1 MKIVD
6 EMKNEK
12 LGAAIMYNFT
22 KGCHCVPM
30 KLYDIVLPL
39 IYNDTFMTTVMN
51 YHNFD
56 ECIEV
61 CKNNDENFANNV
73 LNHYEAYEEMTSKS
87 LGIAMIEKSVSFEI
101 EDGILVG
108 LPNDGE
114 FLDLLEAIRL
124 GEMLQGKDLDK
135 VLPLFISDEFKI
147 VFLDSNTV
155 GDDIDFS
162 PLKNAGNTTF
172 LRDVDPENIA
182 EAIKDAH
189 CVVTN
194 KHYLGK
200 IELHGVNNLELI
212 CVTATGYNNIDIDYC
227 KERNITVCNVK
238 SYSTNSVAQYTMS
251 LALALINQ
259 IDYYN
264 SYVKSGDY
272 SSSLL
277 FTHFGHTFNE
287 LEGKTWGIVGMG
299 EIGRKVASMAEC
311 FGCNVQYYST
321 SGLNNEQ
328 DYKQVDFKTLL
339 KTSDIITIHAP
350 LNKDTENLFDEAAFM
365 LMKEDAYLVN
375 VGRGKIVNEGDLVN
389 ALNEGRIRG
398 AGIDVF
404 ENEPLSSDSPLL
416 TIQDNSRLLLTP
428 HVAWAAVE
436 SRNRVI
442 DEVAQN
448 IIAYKN
454 KNPRNVC

>member
-6 EMKNEK
+6 EMKDEK

-22 KGCHCVPM
+22 KGCLCVPV

-39 IYNDTFMTTVMN
+39 IYNDTFMSIVMN
-51 YHNFD
+51 YHNFED
-56 ECIEV
+56 CIET
-61 CKNNDENFANNV
+61 CKNSDDNFASEVMNC
-73 LNHYEAYEEMTSKS
+73 YETYEEMTSKS
-87 LGIAMIEKSVSFEI
+87 LGIAMIEKGISFEI
-101 EDGILVG
+101 EDGILSG
-108 LPNDGE
+108 LPNDGG

-124 GEMLQGKDLDK
+124 GEMLQGKQIEDI
-135 VLPLFISDEFKI
+135 LPLFISDEFKI

-155 GDDIDFS
+155 GEDVDFT
-162 PLKNAGNTTF
+162 PLKNAGNTSF
-172 LRDVDPENIA
+172 LSDIKPENIG
-182 EAIKDAH
+182 EVIKDAH
-189 CVVTN
+189 CIVTN

-200 IELHGVNNLELI
+200 TQLHDAKNLELI
-212 CVTATGYNNIDIDYC
+212 CVTATGYNNIDVEYC
-227 KERNITVCNVK
+227 KEHNITVCNVK

-251 LALALINQ
+251 LVLALYNQ
-259 IDYYN
+259 VDYYN
-264 SYVKSGDY
+264 AYVKSGEY
-272 SSSLL
+272 SASPL

-311 FGCNVQYYST
+311 FGCEVQYYST

-350 LNKDTENLFDEAAFM
+350 LNKNTEDLFDEAAFM
-365 LMKEDAYLVN
+365 LMNNDAYLVN
-375 VGRGKIVNEGDLVN
+375 VGRGKIVNEADLVN
-389 ALNEGRIRG
+389 ALNEGRLRG

-404 ENEPLSSDSPLL
+404 ENEPLPSDSPLL
-416 TIQDNSRLLLTP
+416 SIQDNSKLLLTP

-436 SRNRVI
+436 TRNRVI

-454 KNPRNVC
+454 KDPRNVC